1 MSEPISIVS
10 NDDWVWLADAGP
22 AETLQ
27 VDPANGDIVDRP
39 ETAGFLTATNDSV
52 WAVHLH
58 EVTRVDEG
66 GEITGRVELPYAEG
80 SNYWNPV
87 VYGGSAVWI
96 VVRPEYA

>member
-1 MSEPISIVS
+1 VSEPISIVS